1 MYVYTTPLLIGLLL
15 GAQKDKFLSQSNNN
29 LIRVLDTQKKALNW
43 LFIRETGY
51 RINLRL
57 ETANSFG
64 PLCHKAGELHL
75 LCLPIQVVWQEL
87 EELVQH
93 VAGDHPQY
101 SSTRP

>member
-1 MYVYTTPLLIGLLL
+1 MKGCGVLHELVELPDL
-15 GAQKDKFLSQSNNN
+15 GQ
-29 LIRVLDTQKKALNW
+29 
-43 LFIRETGY
+43 LFDQ
-51 RINLRL
+51 L
-57 ETANSFG
+57 EDD
-64 PLCHKAGELHL
+64 HHEAGELHL